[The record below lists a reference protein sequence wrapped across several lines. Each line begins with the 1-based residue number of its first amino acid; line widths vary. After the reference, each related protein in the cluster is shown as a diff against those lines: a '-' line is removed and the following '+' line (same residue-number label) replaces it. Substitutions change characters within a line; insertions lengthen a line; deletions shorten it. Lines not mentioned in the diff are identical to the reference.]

1 MLDPFIKER
10 YSRHNVGKEFSLG
23 LLEYE
28 NARPMFDINEVR
40 FYFPFLIFNLSFP
53 VQQQVDHSVRSDA
66 GECWKFSA
74 QPGGGHHDGSDRQFQ
89 DKQL

>member
-1 MLDPFIKER
+1 MSLLSAGIRDARLDPFIKER

-40 FYFPFLIFNLSFP
+40 FYFPYMRF
-53 VQQQVDHSVRSDA
+53 
-66 GECWKFSA
+66 
-74 QPGGGHHDGSDRQFQ
+74 
-89 DKQL
+89 